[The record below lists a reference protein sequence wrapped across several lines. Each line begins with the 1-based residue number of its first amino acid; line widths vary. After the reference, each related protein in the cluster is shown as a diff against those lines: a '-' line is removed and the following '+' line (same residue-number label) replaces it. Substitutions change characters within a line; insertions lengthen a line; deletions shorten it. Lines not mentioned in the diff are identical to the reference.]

1 LRMLASAGYGRVV
14 CRLVQG
20 VMDAEF
26 QVSEFVI
33 GTNFA
38 DSARRFRLIMREA
51 RVNASIKRM
60 FLAQSLPDA
69 MTDQFWDLREDHSTL
84 DEILDYF
91 SALYKVE
98 SDVDL
103 ETQLQNIR
111 QYESETVVTF
121 HSRWMK
127 LMRQLQING
136 LLPPPKL
143 ELLQFLA

>member
-1 LRMLASAGYGRVV
+1 
-14 CRLVQG
+14 
-20 VMDAEF
+20 MDAEF